1 MQRISAP
8 ERTREELRALM
19 NGDLGT
25 AAGRGE
31 LVRLALR
38 LIVEE
43 ALEDEVSDALGRERY
58 QRGEGEKAS
67 YRNGYRTGKVKT
79 AEGAVDY
86 SAPQVRD
93 TPEPFVS
100 AVRAALSGRTREL
113 ERLAVELY
121 ARGLSTRDIEDAFTD
136 ETGRRLLSRAA
147 VSEITERLWAECGDF
162 CKRDLS
168 EHAVVYLSV
177 DGIAERL
184 RPGQRREAVLAA
196 WGVGEDG
203 RKVLLGLMAGSKE
216 DVETVRAFFQ
226 DLRARGLGDPLL
238 IVSDGAPGI
247 IRAIEECF
255 PRSARQRC
263 LAHRMRNLAAKV
275 PTDLWP
281 VPGSKSP
288 GIKTR
293 VSACYQAPSR
303 AIARQLATG
312 ARADYADLLPSALAC
327 FEGGFDA
334 CIAHLRLPVTHRRF
348 ARTTNLL
355 ERLFVE
361 ERRRLKIIPNGF
373 GEKPLLKLMFG
384 ALIRAAERWRGLRFT
399 EFERRQIAAV
409 RNELDQEYADSITP
423 LARSFQPRVSSK
435 SMPRPNRDLLVSE
448 IAHWER
454 QRNQDGDRIKWMF
467 TTDKARAKMAH
478 AYPIPANE
486 S

>member
-1 MQRISAP
+1 MERLSAP

-19 NGDLGT
+19 NGELGT
-25 AAGRGE
+25 AAGRSD

-43 ALEDEVSDALGRERY
+43 ALEGEVADVLGRERY
-58 QRGEGEKAS
+58 ERGDGEKAG
-67 YRNGYRTGKVKT
+67 YRNGYRPGKMKT

-100 AVRAALSGRTREL
+100 GVRAALSGRTREL

-147 VSEITERLWAECGDF
+147 VSEITERLWAEYEDF

-168 EHAVVYLSV
+168 EHAVVYLFV
-177 DGIAERL
+177 DGIAELL

-196 WGVGEDG
+196 WGIGEDG
-203 RKVLLGLMAGSKE
+203 RKWLLGLMAGSKE

-238 IVSDGAPGI
+238 VVSDGAPGI

-275 PTDLWP
+275 PADPWLEFKARVGDRPATRDGRPRRLRRSP
-281 VPGSKSP
+281 AERACLLRGRFRGLHRAPAAAGHAPPFRANDKSP
-288 GIKTR
+288 RTAVRRGTAKAEDHSQWLRREAGAQAHVRRANPRGRTLARFALHR
-293 VSACYQAPSR
+293 VRTPPDRRRQEG
-303 AIARQLATG
+303 ARQ
-312 ARADYADLLPSALAC
+312 RISDLDHAAGPVIPHKAKERTSQPS
-327 FEGGFDA
+327 
-334 CIAHLRLPVTHRRF
+334 
-348 ARTTNLL
+348 
-355 ERLFVE
+355 
-361 ERRRLKIIPNGF
+361 
-373 GEKPLLKLMFG
+373 
-384 ALIRAAERWRGLRFT
+384 
-399 EFERRQIAAV
+399 
-409 RNELDQEYADSITP
+409 ELDPVFGT
-423 LARSFQPRVSSK
+423 
-435 SMPRPNRDLLVSE
+435 
-448 IAHWER
+448 
-454 QRNQDGDRIKWMF
+454 GG
-467 TTDKARAKMAH
+467 
-478 AYPIPANE
+478 
-486 S
+486 

>member
-1 MQRISAP
+1 MERISAP

-25 AAGRGE
+25 AAGRGD

-43 ALEDEVSDALGRERY
+43 ALEGEVADALGRERY
-58 QRGEGEKAS
+58 ERAEGEKAG

-79 AEGAVDY
+79 AEGAVEY
-86 SAPQVRD
+86 SAPQVRE

-100 AVRAALSGRTREL
+100 GVRAALSGRTQEL
-113 ERLAVELY
+113 ERLAIELY

-136 ETGRRLLSRAA
+136 ERGRRLLSRAA
-147 VSEITERLWAECGDF
+147 VSEITERLWTEYEAF
-162 CKRDLS
+162 SKRDLS
-168 EHAVVYLSV
+168 EHAVVYLFV

-196 WGVGEDG
+196 WGIGEDG
-203 RKVLLGLMAGSKE
+203 RKVLLALMAGSKE

-238 IVSDGAPGI
+238 VVSDGAPGI

-263 LAHRMRNLAAKV
+263 LAHRMRNLAVKV

-281 VPGSKSP
+281 EFKARA
-288 GIKTR
+288 T
-293 VSACYQAPSR
+293 ACYQAPSR
-303 AIARQLATG
+303 TIARQLAAG
-312 ARADYADLLPSALAC
+312 IRADYADLLPNALRC
-327 FEGGFDA
+327 FEDDFEA
-334 CIAHLRLPVTHRRF
+334 CIAHLRLPVTHRRLI
-348 ARTTNLL
+348 RTTNLL

-373 GEKPLLKLMFG
+373 GEKPVLKLMFG
-384 ALIRAAERWRGLRFT
+384 ALIRAAERWHGLRFT
-399 EFERRQIAAV
+399 EFELRQIAAV
-409 RNELDQEYADSITP
+409 RKELDAEYEVSITP
-423 LARSFQPRVSSK
+423 PARSSQPRVSSK
-435 SMPRPNRDLLVSE
+435 SAP
-448 IAHWER
+448 
-454 QRNQDGDRIKWMF
+454 
-467 TTDKARAKMAH
+467 
-478 AYPIPANE
+478 
-486 S
+486 